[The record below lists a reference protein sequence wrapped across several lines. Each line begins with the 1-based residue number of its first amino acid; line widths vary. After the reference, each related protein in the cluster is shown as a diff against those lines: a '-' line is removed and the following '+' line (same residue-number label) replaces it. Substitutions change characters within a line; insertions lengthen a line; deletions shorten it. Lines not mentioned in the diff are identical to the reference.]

1 MHVLTDGNADDAK
14 TALKLID
21 ASSSTSDEVARTAV
35 PNGNAKMITFPVAAG
50 VGQNDEVFPRPQRQ
64 DMALVHE
71 FSGSCTNTSEG
82 REGRPVVVLRIVA
95 LPNKAAG
102 FTVAG

>member
-1 MHVLTDGNADDAK
+1 
-14 TALKLID
+14 
-21 ASSSTSDEVARTAV
+21 
-35 PNGNAKMITFPVAAG
+35 MITFPVAAG
-50 VGQNDEVFPRPQRQ
+50 AGQNDEAFPRPQRQ

-71 FSGSCTNTSEG
+71 FSGSCTNTNTSEG